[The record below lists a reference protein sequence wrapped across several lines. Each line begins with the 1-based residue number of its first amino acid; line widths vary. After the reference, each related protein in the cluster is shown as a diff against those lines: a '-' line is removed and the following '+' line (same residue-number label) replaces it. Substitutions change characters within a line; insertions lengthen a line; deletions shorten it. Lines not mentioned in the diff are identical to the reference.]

1 MFHPFNKTIQMAIWL
16 ISTISNKE
24 KKKGW
29 NLIDV
34 VAAWSSPSVHRCLS
48 LLRLL
53 APPVTSHQ
61 STAPS
66 VILAPVLISTV
77 PNGRHEVPRAPRH
90 CLNCGVILCL
100 QLQVGAA
107 ATQALADVLPRP

>member
-1 MFHPFNKTIQMAIWL
+1 MFHPFNTTIQMDIWS
-16 ISTISNKE
+16 ISIISNTE
-24 KKKGW
+24 TKKGW

-34 VAAWSSPSVHRCLS
+34 VAAWSSHSVHPCLS

-53 APPVTSHQ
+53 APPVTSHH

-66 VILAPVLISTV
+66 VTLAPVLISTV
-77 PNGRHEVPRAPRH
+77 PNERYEVPRAPRH
-90 CLNCGVILCL
+90 CLNRGVILRL